1 MKKSS
6 AKKSTKKAAPL
17 LEQSYGKNYELEDV
31 RNLEKL
37 LDMGSNNPY
46 GTIDKQIFR
55 EKVEAMTLDQMG
67 SLAVRVGVQ
76 LSNRQSHL
84 KTRLIDAFDDFQRRH
99 RSVLGGI
106 KVNPSIKDS
115 PAIKNIQDLLEFP
128 DRRSK

>member
-6 AKKSTKKAAPL
+6 AKKTAKPD
-17 LEQSYGKNYELEDV
+17 LEQSYGKNYNLEDV

-46 GTIDKQIFR
+46 GTIDKNIFR

-67 SLAVRVGVQ
+67 TLAARVGVQ
-76 LSNRQSHL
+76 LSNRQSL
-84 KTRLIDAFDDFQRRH
+84 LRTRLIDAFDDFQRRH
-99 RSVLGGI
+99 RAVLGGV
-106 KVNPSIKDS
+106 KVNPISNDN
-115 PAIKNIQDLLEFP
+115 PAIAAIKDLLEFP

>member
-6 AKKSTKKAAPL
+6 AKKTPKAKPV

-46 GTIDKQIFR
+46 GTIDKNLFR
-55 EKVEAMTLDQMG
+55 EKVEAMTLEQMG

-76 LSNRQSHL
+76 LTSRQSLL

-106 KVNPSIKDS
+106 KVNQINKDN

-128 DRRSK
+128 SRGSK

>member
-1 MKKSS
+1 MKKP
-6 AKKSTKKAAPL
+6 STKKAKPI

-31 RNLEKL
+31 RSLEKL

-46 GTIDKQIFR
+46 GTIDKNIFR

-76 LSNRQSHL
+76 PSNRQSVL

-99 RSVLGGI
+99 RAVLGGV
-106 KVNPSIKDS
+106 KVNPLNMDN